1 MGIFL
6 LISHSRNFVGA
17 LRIVQ
22 NCSRCCDGPPEKEFL
37 SCLVFLRL
45 LDFRF
50 MSDILLLS
58 SPRGLL
64 KDLCLPYYLSMN
76 SFFTGLK
83 SEFGKITWL
92 GWDESFGVAILVII
106 IAIVV
111 AYYLGL
117 LDAVFGAILK
127 LIIS

>member
-1 MGIFL
+1 M
-6 LISHSRNFVGA
+6 
-17 LRIVQ
+17 
-22 NCSRCCDGPPEKEFL
+22 
-37 SCLVFLRL
+37 RL
-45 LDFRF
+45 LDFQAT
-50 MSDILLLS
+50 SDILLLS

-64 KDLCLPYYLSMN
+64 KDLGFVYHLSMN

-92 GWDESFGVAILVII
+92 GWDESFGVAILVI
-106 IAIVV
+106 VV
-111 AYYLGL
+111 AVVIAYYLGL